1 MFGRAFLGF
10 ALAWSLAQLVTP
22 GVMSAQVPPTRPP
35 TQPPTRPPRD
45 TLAKKD
51 TTITVAVPIENRA
64 VLRSGGRPDDTAG
77 VSQKPIL
84 SFDWQA
90 PDSLMREL
98 LLREGYRPVQYQGGR
113 VVFDAKTRDLVLNGK
128 PAAVK
133 RDETMMVG
141 DSITYNDSTKKVVA
155 IGDTVWLRD
164 PGRADADDFVARGH
178 ISYDLETRSGE
189 TGAFSTS
196 VESGQ
201 RLFLTAKQS
210 TIFSDSVMQG
220 RHIVYAKDGSF
231 TYCDHEEPH
240 FHFTT
245 KDMKFVS
252 DNVMVARPGILYIGE
267 VPVFWIPFF
276 FQDVRSGRR
285 SGLLTPNF
293 GVAELLRNSP
303 SYRRSVT
310 NIGYFFAIND
320 YMNAEASFDWRS
332 SARGTLADPGYVR
345 SNVEYRYR
353 WINRFIT
360 GETAV
365 SYLAQ
370 KNGTTNTTVTWNH
383 NQDFSK
389 ATRLTSRIN
398 WAQNTQVQRATSVN
412 PVASNATIRSDL
424 TYQTKFGP
432 AQINVGGNRTQYPG
446 RTQVDM
452 NFPSLS
458 VTTGTFEKGFASWTP
473 SLRLAVSQTQRID
486 QGIQFPFVY
495 NVNGAGAL
503 DSMRFRADRRN
514 MQFGFETPV
523 KLGFFNWQ
531 NSFSVSETL
540 NDYPEQR
547 TVTSV
552 NDTSQK
558 STRVYAKTY
567 QTNIDWRTSFNL
579 PTVLQ
584 GTWNL
589 SPSIQVS
596 NIDERSGMWV
606 RTQYSGGAYVSQS
619 KRLSY
624 ALSTTPTI
632 YGFLPGFGLAE
643 RIRHTI
649 SPGLSYSYS
658 PTASVSDKYL
668 AATGQSRQ
676 GYVGALKQ
684 NRVTLSLSTTLEA
697 KLKSAVDSQPDA
709 GRKVKLLSLNFS
721 PLTYDFARADSTGV
735 GFTDRT
741 FSISGRTD
749 LLPGF
754 DFRTSYDLFQGDPT
768 SDTAQFRPYRT
779 DIGVTFSLNGRSAIF
794 GAIAKLFG
802 RNAVIES
809 ADSARARQTR
819 QSNAVIDQQTRQMS
833 AAGSGARGIAMQ
845 LPSGQ
850 GWNINVQY
858 NAARQRRPVGGTV
871 FENNPE
877 TLCES
882 QRALG
887 FLAYDACIQQQ
898 IYSPPPGLTTGQR
911 GIGAPVYIS
920 PATQNISGALSFNI
934 TPKWAAQW
942 STQYDVE
949 RARFASQQIGLQRE
963 MHDWNAVFSFSQTP
977 NGNFSFN
984 FFIAL
989 KAQPELK
996 FNYDRQTYRSSGY

>member
-1 MFGRAFLGF
+1 MRVSRVVRTLLIWAVG
-10 ALAWSLAQLVTP
+10 LVGTAN
-22 GVMSAQVPPTRPP
+22 GLSAQ
-35 TQPPTRPPRD
+35 QPPTRRPPPD
-45 TLAKKD
+45 TTAKKD
-51 TTITVAVPIENRA
+51 TTPATTTSIEKRA
-64 VLRSGGRPDDTAG
+64 VVRSGGQPGDTLG
-77 VSQKPIL
+77 VAQKPIL
-84 SFDWQA
+84 TFDWQA

-98 LLREGYRPVQYQGGR
+98 LLREGYRPIQYQGGH
-113 VVFDAKTRDLVLNGK
+113 VVFDAKTRDLILKGK
-128 PAAVK
+128 PSAVK

-141 DSITYNDSTKKVVA
+141 DTITYNDSTKKVVA
-155 IGDTVWLRD
+155 LGDTVWLRD
-164 PGRADADDFVARGH
+164 PGRANSDDFVARGH
-178 ISYDLETRSGE
+178 IEYDLETRSGE

-201 RLFLTAKQS
+201 RLYLTAKQS

-231 TYCDHEEPH
+231 TYCDHDEPH

-276 FQDVRSGRR
+276 FQDVRTGRR

-332 SARGTLADPGYVR
+332 AARGTLSDPGFVR

-370 KNGTTNTTVTWNH
+370 KNGTSNTSVTWNH

-398 WAQNTQVQRATSVN
+398 VTKSTQVQRATTVN
-412 PVASNATIRSDL
+412 PFAQSGTIRSDL
-424 TYQTKFGP
+424 SFQTKVGP
-432 AQINVGGNRTQYPG
+432 AQINLGGNRTQYPG
-446 RTQVDM
+446 RPQVDM
-452 NFPSLS
+452 TFPTLS
-458 VTTGTFEKGFASWTP
+458 VTTGTFEKGFAAWTP
-473 SLRLAVSQTQRID
+473 SLNLSVSQNQNKD
-486 QGIQFPFVY
+486 QGLQFPFVL
-495 NVNGAGAL
+495 NLNSSGGV
-503 DSMRFRADRRN
+503 DSARVRSDSR
-514 MQFGFETPV
+514 QTSIGFQTPI
-523 KLGFFNWQ
+523 KLGYFNWQ
-531 NSFSVSETL
+531 NSFTL
-540 NDYPEQR
+540 RENFNDYPEQR
-547 TVTSV
+547 TIVDV
-552 NDTSQK
+552 ADTSQRIV
-558 STRVYAKTY
+558 RVYDKTY
-567 QTNIDWRTSFNL
+567 QTDIDWTTSFNL
-579 PTVLQ
+579 PTFLQ
-584 GTWNL
+584 GTFNL
-589 SPSIQVS
+589 SPSISVANVDS
-596 NIDERSGMWV
+596 RTGMFV
-606 RTQYSGGAYVSQS
+606 RTQYSGGAYVQQS

-624 ALSTTPTI
+624 ALSSTPTL
-632 YGFLPGFGLAE
+632 YGFLPGFGLVS

-658 PTASVSDKYL
+658 PTANVSDEYL
-668 AATGQSRQ
+668 AATGQVRA
-676 GYVGALKQ
+676 GYVGSLKQ
-684 NRVTLSLSTTLEA
+684 NRVSLSLSTIFEA
-697 KLKSAVDSQPDA
+697 KLKAEVDSLPDS
-709 GRKVKLLSLNFS
+709 GKKIKLLSLNFS
-721 PLTYDFARADSTGV
+721 SLTYDFARADSTGV

-754 DFRTSYDLFQGDPT
+754 DFRTGFELFQGDPS
-768 SDTAQFRPYRT
+768 SDTAQFKPFRT
-779 DIGVTFSLNGRSAIF
+779 DMGVNFSMNGRSAIF

-802 RNAVIES
+802 RRTEFES
-809 ADSARARQTR
+809 PDSARARASR
-819 QSNAVIDQQTRQMS
+819 QSNALLDQQTRQMS
-833 AAGSGARGIAMQ
+833 AAGAGARGIQTQ

-850 GWNINVQY
+850 GWNLNVQY
-858 NAARQRRPVGGTV
+858 SAARQREPVGGTIIEV
-871 FENNPE
+871 TPE
-877 TLCES
+877 AFCDP
-882 QRALG
+882 QRAFG
-887 FLAYDACIQQQ
+887 FLAYDQCLEQQRVA
-898 IYSPPPGLTTGQR
+898 PATGLNSGSS
-911 GIGAPVYIS
+911 GIGAPFYRQ
-920 PATQNISGALSFNI
+920 PPTQNISGSMSFNI

-949 RARFASQQIGLQRE
+949 KSRFASQIIGLQRE

-996 FNYDRQTYRSSGY
+996 FNYDRQTYKSSGF

>member
-1 MFGRAFLGF
+1 MVAPSV
-10 ALAWSLAQLVTP
+10 A
-22 GVMSAQVPPTRPP
+22 MAQVPPTRPP
-35 TQPPTRPPRD
+35 PRPPRD
-45 TLAKKD
+45 TSVVKD
-51 TTITVAVPIENRA
+51 TVITSAPPIENRP
-64 VLRSGGRPDDTAG
+64 VLRTGGPPGDTIG
-77 VSQKPIL
+77 LNQKPVL
-84 SFDWQA
+84 TFDWLP

-98 LLREGYRPVQYQGGR
+98 LLRDGYRPVQYQGGR
-113 VVFDAKTRDLVLNGK
+113 VIFDAKTRDLVLKGK
-128 PAAVK
+128 PSAVK

-141 DSITYNDSTKKVVA
+141 DSITYNDSTKKMVA
-155 IGDTVWLRD
+155 LGDTVWLRD
-164 PGRADADDFVARGH
+164 PSRADADDFVARGH
-178 ISYDLETRSGE
+178 ISYDLESRSGE

-220 RHIVYAKDGSF
+220 RHIVFAKDGSF
-231 TYCDHEEPH
+231 TYCDHDEPH

-252 DNVMVARPGILYIGE
+252 DNVMVARPGVLYIGE

-332 SARGTLADPGYVR
+332 SARGTLSDPGYVR

-353 WINRFIT
+353 WLNRFIT

-370 KNGTTNTTVTWNH
+370 NNGTTNTTVTWNH

-389 ATRLTSRIN
+389 VTRLTSRIN

-424 TYQTKFGP
+424 SYQTKFGP

-473 SLRLAVSQTQRID
+473 SLRLAIAQTQRID

-495 NVNGAGAL
+495 NATSTGGL
-503 DSMRFRADRRN
+503 DSSRFRADRRN
-514 MQFGFETPV
+514 LQFGFETPI
-523 KLGFFNWQ
+523 KLGYFNWQ
-531 NSFSVSETL
+531 NSFSVTEML

-547 TVTSV
+547 TVTAV

-558 STRVYAKTY
+558 STRVYARTY

-596 NIDERSGMWV
+596 NIDERSGLWV
-606 RTQYSGGAYVSQS
+606 RTQYSGGAYVSQA

-624 ALSTTPTI
+624 ALSTTPTL

-649 SPGLSYSYS
+649 SPGLSYSFS
-658 PTASVSDKYL
+658 PTASVSDQYL

-684 NRVTLSLSTTLEA
+684 NRVTLSLSTVFEA
-697 KLKSAVDSQPDA
+697 KLKSEVDSLPDS

-768 SDTAQFRPYRT
+768 SDTAQFSPYRT

-794 GAIAKLFG
+794 GAIARLFG
-802 RNAVIES
+802 RSTTIES
-809 ADSARARQTR
+809 ADSARARQAR
-819 QSNAVIDQQTRQMS
+819 QNNATLDQQSRQMN
-833 AAGSGARGIAMQ
+833 AAGAGARGIAMQ

-850 GWNINVQY
+850 GWNINLQY
-858 NAARQRRPVGGTV
+858 NAARQRRPVGGLQID
-871 FENNPE
+871 NNPE

-898 IYSPPPGLTTGQR
+898 IYSPPPGLTTGQS

-920 PATQNISGALSFNI
+920 PPTQNISGALSFNI

-949 RARFASQQIGLQRE
+949 RSRFASQQIGLQRE

-996 FNYDRQTYRSSGY
+996 FNYDRQTYRSSGF